1 MGAFDSII
9 TLLLYACYG
18 VYVVMGLC
26 LLILGIVYMGDA
38 GAIGTTGIWLCIV
51 GFVMLIIGGIA
62 IFANLKGIWI
72 LLLIIELI
80 NVALFLGL
88 YIMIVVVLMMASGT
102 TDPIRRATVE
112 GWTETKKSL
121 TLEGSDG
128 TSEGIYCETQT
139 QTPDCK
145 AYYAAAKTANIKG
158 CKRGITATIV
168 REGLINCTSIK
179 DEAGCGTLANTCAS
193 CSVACM
199 EQQILDVKDAILP
212 MSIFVFCMVGYLFI
226 VTCVNTIISHGEVGD
241 GGVMSI
247 IGMVLNGI
255 LALIALVLVIM
266 GCVGAYQADD
276 AGGDVPT
283 SMIVTILTGF
293 GILVVALMATLSVAG
308 KMPSPSLMLQ
318 VSTGIMVFFCIF
330 LTLMALLLGISSG
343 AVMDDMD
350 YYYEQNYPKLRSA
363 MEKADNSYC
372 QMTAAECTALVLNG
386 KTAPV
391 KNEDGDVIAPAIK
404 PNEVWDAQ
412 HAEAAAEAQLSITG
426 ANSWLTVCKTTGIC
440 IYCSKFLS
448 ALTKPVG
455 VYDKRANYTFGSQ
468 YLEGAWCD
476 LTKAQASKK
485 QADSFCVKA
494 ADPIDYHTALRWK
507 KDPKDNTKY
516 LSPKYT
522 KHADDKPDWLADQLD
537 NYTKAQVKAKAK
549 VCPSCRA
556 MVSQMGYCEM
566 AIGDYVGDVDKCPET
581 PATVDKDS
589 YKADCQNCIS
599 TAKTLFQFTFSGS
612 GKDYYGC
619 TNFLVGH
626 VEHEC
631 KVAVDASAAT
641 CRDQFTGNVAGT
653 PGAVP
658 GKPLKTGDAVV
669 TAADAAAHTKRF
681 VDAAVADGSRSAFC
695 GYPDRACKQKI
706 QDAVE
711 NSMTSISIFGCIFL
725 VFFLAILFFT
735 MHAINYYRDGG
746 GDDDDDDDDDDSD
759 E

>member
-62 IFANLKGIWI
+62 IFANLKGIWL

-80 NVALFLGL
+80 NVVLFLGL

-102 TDPIRRATVE
+102 TDPIRRATTE

-121 TLEGSDG
+121 TLAGSDG
-128 TSEGIYCETQT
+128 TTEGIYCETQT
-139 QTPDCK
+139 QAPDCK
-145 AYYAAAKTANIKG
+145 AYYAAAKTANING

-168 REGLINCTSIK
+168 REGLINCSSIN
-179 DEAGCGTLANTCAS
+179 DEAGCSTLAATCAS

-226 VTCVNTIISHGEVGD
+226 VTCVNTIISHGDVGD
-241 GGVMSI
+241 GGIMSI

-255 LALIALVLVIM
+255 LALIALILVIM

-293 GILVVALMATLSVAG
+293 GILVVALLATLSVAG
-308 KMPSPSLMLQ
+308 KLPSPGLMLQ

-372 QMTAAECTALVLNG
+372 QMTAAECTALVLTG
-386 KTAPV
+386 TKAPV
-391 KNEDGDVIAPAIK
+391 KNEAGDVIAPAIE

-426 ANSWLTVCKTTGIC
+426 ANTWLTVCKTTGIC
-440 IYCSKFLS
+440 IYCSKFLG
-448 ALTKPVG
+448 ALTQPVG
-455 VYDKRANYTFGSQ
+455 VYDKRANATFGKQ

-476 LTKAQASKK
+476 LTASQKSAKK
-485 QADSFCVKA
+485 ADSFCVKA
-494 ADPIDYHTALRWK
+494 ADPIDYHKALRWK
-507 KDPKDNTKY
+507 KDATGKKY

-522 KHADDKPDWLADQLD
+522 KHADDKPDWLADQLN
-537 NYTKAQVKAKAK
+537 NYTKAQAKAK
-549 VCPSCRA
+549 KTACPSCRA
-556 MVSQMGYCEM
+556 MVSTMGYCEM
-566 AIGDYVGDVDKCPET
+566 AIGDYVVDTDKCPEN
-581 PATVDKDS
+581 PLAADANS

-599 TAKTLFQFTFSGS
+599 TAKTVFQFTFSGS
-612 GKDYYGC
+612 GKDYFGC

-631 KVAVDASAAT
+631 KVAVDKTAAT
-641 CRDQFTGNVAGT
+641 CRDQFTGNEVGT
-653 PGAVP
+653 PGATTP
-658 GKPLKTGDAVV
+658 PKTGDAVV
-669 TAADAAAHTKRF
+669 KKADAAAHTKRF

-746 GDDDDDDDDDDSD
+746 GDDDDDDDDDDDSD

>member
-1 MGAFDSII
+1 VLA
-9 TLLLYACYG
+9 A
-18 VYVVMGLC
+18 
-26 LLILGIVYMGDA
+26 A
-38 GAIGTTGIWLCIV
+38 Q
-51 GFVMLIIGGIA
+51 
-62 IFANLKGIWI
+62 
-72 LLLIIELI
+72 
-80 NVALFLGL
+80 GL

-102 TDPIRRATVE
+102 TDPIRRATTE
-112 GWTETKKSL
+112 GWTETKRSL

-139 QTPDCK
+139 QAPDCK
-145 AYYAAAKTANIKG
+145 IYYAAAKKANIAG

-168 REGLINCTSIK
+168 REGLINCTAIN
-179 DEAGCGTLANTCAS
+179 DEAGCGPLANTCAM

-212 MSIFVFCMVGYLFI
+212 LSIFVFCMVGYLFV
-226 VTCVNTIISHGEVGD
+226 VTCVNTMISHGEVGD
-241 GGVMSI
+241 GGIMSI

-255 LALIALVLVIM
+255 LALVALILVIM

-293 GILVVALMATLSVAG
+293 GILIVALLATLSVAG
-308 KMPSPSLMLQ
+308 KLPSPGLMLQ

-372 QMTAAECTALVLNG
+372 QMTAAECTGLVLTET
-386 KTAPV
+386 KAPV
-391 KNEDGDVIAPAIK
+391 KNEAGDVIAPAIE

-426 ANSWLTVCKTTGIC
+426 ANTWLAVCKTTGIC
-440 IYCSKFLS
+440 IYCSKFLG
-448 ALTKPVG
+448 ALSKPVG
-455 VYDKRANYTFGSQ
+455 VYDKRANYTFGKQ

-476 LTKAQASKK
+476 LKKAQASPKK
-485 QADSFCVKA
+485 ADSFCVKA
-494 ADPIDYHTALRWK
+494 ADPINYHTALRWK
-507 KDPKDNTKY
+507 VDPKDKTKY

-522 KHADDKPDWLADQLD
+522 KHADDKPDWLADQLN
-537 NYTKAQVKAKAK
+537 NYTKAQVKAKEKA
-549 VCPSCRA
+549 CPSCRA

-581 PATVDKDS
+581 PLAADANS

-612 GKDYYGC
+612 GKDYFGC

-641 CRDQFTGNVAGT
+641 CRDQFTGNEAGT
-653 PGAVP
+653 PGTTS
-658 GKPLKTGDAVV
+658 PLKTGDAVV
-669 TAADAAAHTKRF
+669 KKVDAAAHTKRF
-681 VDAAVADGSRSAFC
+681 VDAALADGSRSAFC

-735 MHAINYYRDGG
+735 MHAINYYKDGG
-746 GDDDDDDDDDDSD
+746 GDDDDDDDDDDDAD